1 MVQGAG
7 AGLLVSAS
15 TASGFKRGENVILG
29 GLVLQILLFGF
40 FVVVAAV
47 WHVRLRNQP
56 TAEAATIKWEGLMA
70 KLYAA
75 SGCIM
80 LRNVFRV
87 VEYGMGSVRFLFL
100 RCETGGF
107 FFKEAQTANKRC
119 VGWLSYH
126 A

>member
-100 RCETGGF
+100 RCETGVF
-107 FFKEAQTANKRC
+107 F
-119 VGWLSYH
+119 
-126 A
+126 